1 MKVASYE
8 DFALGI
14 AAGLIPV
21 ACWKIWSLF
30 QVPKCAHVEARAA
43 APVPKI
49 GDDSKITVWGFQK
62 QGEYSSY
69 HNGVSDGS
77 PYVARIECYLRLINK
92 PYVKAASVDMS
103 ENPRGKMPIA
113 NVFGTMVDDSA
124 RILEVIQRHYD
135 IDADKGLTAQQK
147 ANGHF
152 VRRLLTGS
160 FYWVRYYM
168 NFGTEHGREA
178 VRNGFKDSIPAAL
191 VPLIFPM
198 VIRGQQANMD
208 GHGISKLT
216 RDEII
221 EMGKEDLRALATLL
235 GKNEYILGT
244 KEATVYDCDVYAFVS
259 HCFYDTTP
267 AAMKWVKE
275 IRKELTNLDA
285 YIAHMRTFLFPE
297 IKAKA
302 N

>member
-21 ACWKIWSLF
+21 VCWKIWSLF
-30 QVPKCAHVEARAA
+30 QAPKCAKIQALAA
-43 APVPKI
+43 VPVPKL

-62 QGEYSSY
+62 QGDYPGY
-69 HNGVSDGS
+69 QNGVSDGS
-77 PYVARIECYLRLINK
+77 PYVARVECYLRLIDK
-92 PYVKAASVDMS
+92 PYVKAASVDLS
-103 ENPRGKMPIA
+103 ENPRGKMPMA

-124 RILEVIQRHYD
+124 RILEAIQCHYD

-147 ANGHF
+147 ANGHL
-152 VRRLLTGS
+152 VRRLMTGS
-160 FYWVRYYM
+160 LYWVRLHM
-168 NFGTEHGREA
+168 NFGMEHGREA

-191 VPLIFPM
+191 MPLIFPM
-198 VIRGQQANMD
+198 VIRGQQANLD
-208 GHGISKLT
+208 GQGIGKLT
-216 RDEII
+216 HNEII

-235 GKNEYILGT
+235 GNNKYVLGT

-259 HCFYDTTP
+259 HCFYDATP
-267 AAMKWVKE
+267 AAMEWVKE
-275 IRKELTNLDA
+275 IRKELPNLDK
-285 YIAHMRTFLFPE
+285 YIAHMRTLFFPE